1 MSAQGGTL
9 ARRGTVH
16 LPVWPVAALLGAAV
30 AVAIGMSTL
39 SGTEAGV
46 ITSVT
51 DTERF
56 ANSSAAVREQGATLP
71 IEQSL
76 NPGMWT
82 LAQAESYLARL
93 QAIESS
99 TAAVREM
106 GATLPIEQP
115 LGNPGMWTLAQAEA
129 YIEAL
134 EGRVTYAHGL
144 ENPGA
149 YVGGTGVTYA
159 HGLENPG
166 AYVGG
171 TGVSAG
177 EAVAGPAAPH
187 EPIVVNGK
195 PCHQCI

>member
-16 LPVWPVAALLGAAV
+16 LPIWPVAALLGAAV
-30 AVAIGMSTL
+30 AVAIGMSIL
-39 SGTEAGV
+39 SGTEGGV

-56 ANSSAAVREQGATLP
+56 ANSSTAVREQGATLP
-71 IEQSL
+71 FEQSV

-82 LAQAESYLARL
+82 IAQAESYLARL

-99 TAAVREM
+99 SAAVREA
-106 GATLPIEQP
+106 GAVLPIEQP
-115 LGNPGMWTLAQAEA
+115 LGNPGMWTQAQAEA

-149 YVGGTGVTYA
+149 YVGSA
-159 HGLENPG
+159 
-166 AYVGG
+166 
-171 TGVSAG
+171 GVSAG
-177 EAVAGPAAPH
+177 EAVAAPAAPH

>member
-9 ARRGTVH
+9 ARRGTLH
-16 LPVWPVAALLGAAV
+16 LPIVPVVALLGAAV
-30 AVAIGMSTL
+30 AVAIAMSIL
-39 SGTEAGV
+39 SGTEGRV

-71 IEQSL
+71 FERPIV

-82 LAQAESYLARL
+82 Q
-93 QAIESS
+93 
-99 TAAVREM
+99 T
-106 GATLPIEQP
+106 
-115 LGNPGMWTLAQAEA
+115 QAEA
-129 YIEAL
+129 YLDAL
-134 EGRVTYAHGL
+134 EGRITYAHGL

-149 YVGGTGVTYA
+149 IVASTSTFPV
-159 HGLENPG
+159 GLENAG
-166 AYVGG
+166 AYPREAD
-171 TGVSAG
+171 AG
-177 EAVAGPAAPH
+177 PAVAGPAAPH

>member
-9 ARRGTVH
+9 ARRGTLH
-16 LPVWPVAALLGAAV
+16 LPIVPVAAVLGAAV

-39 SGTEAGV
+39 SGTDGRV

-71 IEQSL
+71 FEQPV

-82 LAQAESYLARL
+82 ISQAEAYLARL

-99 TAAVREM
+99 TAAVREA
-106 GATLPIEQP
+106 GAVGLE
-115 LGNPGMWTLAQAEA
+115 NPGAYAAQGTSFA
-129 YIEAL
+129 
-134 EGRVTYAHGL
+134 TGL

-149 YVGGTGVTYA
+149 YVGGAGV
-159 HGLENPG
+159 N
-166 AYVGG
+166 
-171 TGVSAG
+171 AG
-177 EAVAGPAAPH
+177 QAVAAPAAPH
-187 EPIVVNGK
+187 EPIVVNGR